1 MLGISAAYNVYPC
14 RTKWLLRRLD
24 HSAIYVLIAATYTP
38 FLATTELTMA
48 SAGLLAAVW
57 LVAIGGVLL
66 KLLLTGPSR
75 SPVCCPL
82 SSSRLG
88 SRGCLSGHGGAP
100 ELDAVADRHR
110 RRALFRR
117 RRVSPMGPP
126 LPECDL
132 ARVRAGWRRLSLYG
146 GARLPA
152 LTPGASEGAIRCIL
166 EGWARGLFAPEGP
179 VTNVVNIDTAPA
191 RGRLAL
197 AGPIDDQRWS
207 RRWRRTS
214 IHDAESSSHHG

>member
-1 MLGISAAYNVYPC
+1 
-14 RTKWLLRRLD
+14 
-24 HSAIYVLIAATYTP
+24 
-38 FLATTELTMA
+38 MA

-82 SSSRLG
+82 SSSGLG

-110 RRALFRR
+110 REFYSAGVGFHLWE
-117 RRVSPMGPP
+117 SP

-146 GARLPA
+146 GARLLA
-152 LTPGASEGAIRCIL
+152 LTPAQAKAPSVAFSRAGPG
-166 EGWARGLFAPEGP
+166 GLFAPEGP
-179 VTNVVNIDTAPA
+179 VTNVVNIDTRASGA
-191 RGRLAL
+191 VSRSL
-197 AGPIDDQRWS
+197 GPIDDQRWS
-207 RRWRRTS
+207 RRC
-214 IHDAESSSHHG
+214 